1 MRTDPQARSD
11 TAQHGWYEHNL
22 SQLKYFRSLPLRQKL
37 EAVEGMADVLR
48 RFREMHAHG
57 GFESRMRRG
66 GAR

>member
-1 MRTDPQARSD
+1 MTNDLRVSSSAAHR
-11 TAQHGWYEHNL
+11 GWYEHNL

-57 GFESRMRRG
+57 DFKFHTRRAGSR
-66 GAR
+66 